1 MAQATAFGKTQRGA
15 PISMTRHAF
24 TTYLPES
31 GEGIR
36 TMQELL
42 GHSDV
47 KTTMTGCLC
56 AEAARRFQSERSWPE
71 FRSAHPKPRRS
82 PPA

>member
-47 KTTMTGCLC
+47 RTTMIYIHVLNRG
-56 AEAARRFQSERSWPE
+56 PMGVV
-71 FRSAHPKPRRS
+71 S
-82 PPA
+82 PLDRLPMR